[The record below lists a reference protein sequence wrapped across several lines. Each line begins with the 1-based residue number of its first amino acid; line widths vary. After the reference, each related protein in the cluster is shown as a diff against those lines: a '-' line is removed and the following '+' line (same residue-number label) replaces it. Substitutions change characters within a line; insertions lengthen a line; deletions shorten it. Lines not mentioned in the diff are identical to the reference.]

1 MVCLEPLIIVRL
13 DWMAVAGR
21 TPALRLHRERG
32 ACQSC
37 KGSGR
42 SRSSSFF
49 AASIEVSKTGT
60 DRYCAAIL
68 FRDVESIEKSVV
80 R

>member
-13 DWMAVAGR
+13 DWMAIAGR
-21 TPALRLHRERG
+21 TPALCPDRERG
-32 ACQSC
+32 AYLSC
-37 KGSGR
+37 KESGG
-42 SRSSSFF
+42 SRSSSIF
-49 AASIEVSKTGT
+49 AAPSEVSKTGT

-68 FRDVESIEKSVV
+68 FRNVEIIEKSVV